1 MKSHR
6 YEFEKEFKHFAPYHH
21 RHKVWDDL
29 ITCFAISLHNAVAK
43 DEDLEKKYLNII
55 GNYQRSEQLEMPK
68 LVGMLVCA
76 FEESGH
82 CDLLGEMYM
91 GMEISSKNLG
101 QFFTP
106 YSLSKV
112 CAKLTLDRT
121 AIETQK
127 YVTTHEPAC
136 GSGGMIIAQADVMF
150 EEKYNPQKQLLAYC
164 VDVDQTAAMMC
175 YIQLA
180 LWGIPAVVTIGNTL
194 TMQFSRT
201 MLTPMY
207 HLGGWAFKE
216 MAGNQLAVPATG
228 IVNHAKTIVK
238 HGSRIETEDARNDLL
253 QLLDAGMVHNVH
265 SIIDKVSRIT
275 VNDDVYDLL
284 RA

>member
-1 MKSHR
+1 MSHR
-6 YEFEKEFKHFAPYHH
+6 IEFEKEFKHFAPYHH

-43 DEDLEKKYLNII
+43 DEELEQKYLNII
-55 GNYQRSEQLEMPK
+55 NAYQRKEQLEMPK
-68 LVGMLVCA
+68 LVGMLVNS

-82 CDLLGEMYM
+82 CDLLGELYM
-91 GMEISSKNLG
+91 SMEISSKNLG

-106 YSLSKV
+106 YSLSKLM
-112 CAKLTLDRT
+112 AKLTMDRSM
-121 AIETQK
+121 IETQK

-136 GSGGMIIAQADVMF
+136 GSGGMIIAQADAMI
-150 EEKYNPQKQLLAYC
+150 EEGYNPQKQLLAYC
-164 VDVDQTAAMMC
+164 VDIDQTAAMMC

-180 LWGIPAVVTIGNTL
+180 LWGIPASVTIGNTL
-194 TMQFSRT
+194 TMNFSRT

-216 MAGNQLAVPATG
+216 LAGNKLAIPATG
-228 IVNHAKTIVK
+228 MVEHAKTIVK
-238 HGSRIETEDARNDLL
+238 HGSQLETEKARESLL
-253 QLLDAGMVHNVH
+253 NKLNSGAVHNVH
-265 SIIDKVSRIT
+265 RIIDKVSRVT
-275 VNDDVYDLL
+275 VNDEIYDLL

>member
-1 MKSHR
+1 MSHR
-6 YEFEKEFKHFAPYHH
+6 TEFEKTFKHFAPYHH

-29 ITCFAISLHNAVAK
+29 ITCFAISINNGIAK
-43 DEDLEKKYLNII
+43 DEELENKYLGII
-55 GNYQRSEQLEMPK
+55 RNYERNEQLEMPK

-91 GMEISSKNLG
+91 AMEISSKNLG

-106 YSLSKV
+106 YSLSKL
-112 CAKLTLDRT
+112 CAKLSLDKQT
-121 AIETQK
+121 IETK
-127 YVTTHEPAC
+127 NFITAHEPAC
-136 GSGGMIIAQADVMF
+136 GSGGMIIAQADVMI
-150 EEKYNPQKQLLAYC
+150 EEGYNPQEKLLAYC

-180 LWGIPAVVTIGNTL
+180 LWGIPAKVTIGNTL

-207 HLGGWAFKE
+207 HLGGWSIKE
-216 MAGNQLAVPATG
+216 MIGQRTQEPETNLLVKRATTIIKHCSEASTEVIRSELLEQLQRGASHQKV
-228 IVNHAKTIVK
+228 
-238 HGSRIETEDARNDLL
+238 
-253 QLLDAGMVHNVH
+253 
-265 SIIDKVSRIT
+265 SIIQNVSRVII
-275 VNDDVYDLL
+275 NDSVYDLMC
-284 RA
+284 A

>member
-1 MKSHR
+1 MKSAR
-6 YEFEKEFKHFAPYHH
+6 YEFEKELKHFAPYHH
-21 RHKVWDDL
+21 RYKVWDDL
-29 ITCFAISLHNAVAK
+29 ITSYAIALNNAVVM
-43 DEDLEKKYLNII
+43 DQYLEDKYLNII
-55 GNYQRSEQLEMPK
+55 KQYKREDQLK
-68 LVGMLVCA
+68 LGKLAGMLTLA

-91 GMEISSKNLG
+91 SMEIASKNLG

-106 YSLSKV
+106 YSLSQLL
-112 CAKLTLDRT
+112 AKLTLDRNE
-121 AIETQK
+121 IEKHK
-127 YVTTHEPAC
+127 YITMHEPAC
-136 GSGGMIIAQADVMF
+136 GSGGMVVAKADVMF
-150 EEKYNPQKQLLAYC
+150 NEGYNPQQQLLAHC

-180 LWGIPAVVTIGNTL
+180 LWGIPAKVTIGNTL

-207 HLGGWAFKE
+207 QLGGWAFKE
-216 MAGNQLAVPATG
+216 LSGNQLSIPATG
-228 IVNHAKTIVK
+228 LVSHAKTIVK
-238 HGSRIETEDARNDLL
+238 HGSELETEDVRAK
-253 QLLDAGMVHNVH
+253 LLDQLNQGERHNVY